1 MKNEEKKQP
10 KLKKDA
16 PRNKSSEASELELR
30 IKELTEALQRERA
43 DAQNIARRTA
53 EEKIKLSGY
62 FKAEVIKELLPTLDA
77 AEKALELA
85 HGKNLGKEAEGMI
98 AVLTKLKGAL
108 EKLGLEKI
116 EAEGKR
122 FDENLHE
129 AISVEESDGEKDIV
143 TKEMQAGYRL
153 GDEIL
158 RHSMVVV
165 RR

>member
-1 MKNEEKKQP
+1 MKKEDKKENREAKP
-10 KLKKDA
+10 KKDA
-16 PRNKSSEASELELR
+16 PRSGASELELR

-77 AEKALELA
+77 ANKALELA
-85 HGKNLGKEAEGMI
+85 EEKDLSKEEEGMV
-98 AVLTKLKGAL
+98 AVLTKLKGSL

-129 AISVEESDGEKDIV
+129 AISVEESDGEKNIV
-143 TKEMQAGYRL
+143 TREMQAGYRL

>member
-1 MKNEEKKQP
+1 MKKEEKRQP
-10 KLKKDA
+10 KLKKGA
-16 PRNKSSEASELELR
+16 PNDGASELELR

-53 EEKIKLSGY
+53 EEKSRLSGY

-85 HGKNLGKEAEGMI
+85 AGKDLGKEAEGMV
-98 AVLTKLKGAL
+98 AVLVKLRGAL
-108 EKLGLEKI
+108 NKLGLEKI
-116 EAEGKR
+116 EAEGQM

-129 AISVEESDGEKDIV
+129 AISVDESDGEKGLV
-143 TKEMQAGYRL
+143 TKEMQAGYKL
-153 GDEIL
+153 GNEIL

>member
-1 MKNEEKKQP
+1 MKKEEDKRQS
-10 KLKKDA
+10 KLKKG
-16 PRNKSSEASELELR
+16 ASENGASEFELK
-30 IKELTEALQRERA
+30 INELTEALQRERA
-43 DAQNIARRTA
+43 DAQNLARRAA
-53 EEKIKLSGY
+53 EEKVKLSAFY
-62 FKAEVIKELLPTLDA
+62 KAQVIKELLPVLDA
-77 AEKALELA
+77 AEKALELSS
-85 HGKNLGKEAEGMI
+85 KEKLDKTSEGMS
-98 AVLTKLKGAL
+98 AVLVKLKKTL
-108 EKLGLEKI
+108 ENLGLERI

-129 AISVEESDGEKDIV
+129 AISIDESDGEKDIV